1 MNPWLALVA
10 LLTAVEPLEA
20 QEGEVPATG
29 VARVL
34 GAEVFAVA
42 RVDLTTADVP
52 ALVRRVVGKL
62 ADEEDMQGTIMALS
76 GWSDA
81 LKKAGAKELI
91 VLFDASDMPGL
102 PVVAVPLAGGADGR
116 AIAGVL
122 VGAGV
127 ASPFKLPA
135 SETIGDV
142 VVAGTPAA
150 VARIHDT
157 PPAARPELGEALAAS
172 GATGF
177 QVAVIPSATQRRA
190 LEESLTKLPAE
201 LGGGPIGTV
210 TQGMR
215 WAAFAL
221 TPGPE
226 AKLLGLV
233 QARDADSAVALRKIL
248 QAALDFALQ
257 KAGNDPAMAAL
268 TSALGQVKPEARGDR
283 VTLEADLEKSAELVA
298 LPIRRARETVRFT
311 QCANHLKQ
319 IGLAMHNYHSA
330 HNTFPPAYSASK
342 EGKPLLSWRVHL
354 LPYLDAKSLFDEF
367 HLDEPWDSPH
377 NQGLISRMP
386 PFYAC
391 PSARPGLASAGK
403 TTYLTPRGPATIF
416 PGAQGI
422 KIQDITDGTSNTI
435 LVVDA
440 GDDVAVTWTKPDDWE
455 VAPEFKTQG
464 LFGHH
469 HRGTHF
475 LFGDG
480 AVRFLKEAIKP
491 KLLQAMSTR
500 NGGEVIDLSEY

>member
-1 MNPWLALVA
+1 MLPVCLVRKSSPW
-10 LLTAVEPLEA
+10 
-20 QEGEVPATG
+20 
-29 VARVL
+29 RS
-34 GAEVFAVA
+34 
-42 RVDLTTADVP
+42 VDLTTADVP
-52 ALVRRVVGKL
+52 VLVRRMVGKL
-62 ADEEDMQGTIMALS
+62 ADEEDVRGTIVALS

-91 VLFDASDMPGL
+91 VLFDGADMPGL
-102 PVVAVPLAGGADGR
+102 PVVAVPLAAGADGR

-150 VARIHDT
+150 VARIRATAPTAH
-157 PPAARPELGEALAAS
+157 PELAEALAAS
-172 GATGF
+172 GGTGF
-177 QVAVIPSATQRRA
+177 QMAIIPSATQRRA
-190 LEESLTKLPAE
+190 FEESLAKLPAE
-201 LGGGPIGTV
+201 LGGGPIGTI

-226 AKLLGLV
+226 AKLLGVV

-248 QAALDFALQ
+248 QAALDGALQ
-257 KAGNDPAMAAL
+257 KAGSDPALAAL
-268 TSALGQVKPEARGDR
+268 TTALGQLKPEVQGDR

-298 LPIRRARETVRFT
+298 LPIRQAREEARFT

-330 HNTFPPAYSASK
+330 HNTFPPAFSASK

-367 HLDEPWDSPH
+367 HRDEPWDSPH
-377 NQGLISRMP
+377 NQDLISRMP
-386 PFYAC
+386 SFYAC
-391 PSARPGLASAGK
+391 PSARPDLASAGK
-403 TTYLTPRGPATIF
+403 TTYLTPRGPATVF
-416 PGAQGI
+416 PGAQGV
-422 KIQDITDGTSNTI
+422 KIQDITDGYPNTI

-440 GDDVAVTWTKPDDWE
+440 GDPAAVTWTKPDDWD

-469 HRGTHF
+469 TRGTHF

-480 AVRFLKEAIKP
+480 GVRFLKEAIKP
-491 KLLQAMSTR
+491 KLLQAMSTG
-500 NGGEVIDLSEY
+500 NGGEVIDLSDY